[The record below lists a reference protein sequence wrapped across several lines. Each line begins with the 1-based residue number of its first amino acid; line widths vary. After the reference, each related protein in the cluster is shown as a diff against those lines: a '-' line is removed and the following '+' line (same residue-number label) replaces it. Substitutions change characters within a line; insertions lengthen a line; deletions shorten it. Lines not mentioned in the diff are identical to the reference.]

1 MSGSVW
7 MFSDQI
13 DDEDMD
19 FMRHEFVTYSMASDY
34 YGLGLKP
41 VTRMAHECG
50 AIYKIG
56 RKILIR
62 RSIFEEYL
70 REERKF
76 LRLSIKHNAHRFMV
90 FISRWALFRLCIRR
104 LQHTGAEARCR
115 LIAVNRQILADFRA
129 VIV

>member
-1 MSGSVW
+1 MSGNIW

-13 DDEDMD
+13 DDADMD

-56 RKILIR
+56 
-62 RSIFEEYL
+62 
-70 REERKF
+70 
-76 LRLSIKHNAHRFMV
+76 
-90 FISRWALFRLCIRR
+90 
-104 LQHTGAEARCR
+104 
-115 LIAVNRQILADFRA
+115 
-129 VIV
+129 

>member
-19 FMRHEFVTYSMASDY
+19 FMRHEFLTYS
-34 YGLGLKP
+34 
-41 VTRMAHECG
+41 MAHECG

-70 REERKF
+70 REQRKF
-76 LRLSIKHNAHRFMV
+76 
-90 FISRWALFRLCIRR
+90 
-104 LQHTGAEARCR
+104 
-115 LIAVNRQILADFRA
+115 
-129 VIV
+129 

>member
-19 FMRHEFVTYSMASDY
+19 FRLHEFVTYSIAIDY
-34 YGLGLKP
+34 YWLGLKP
-41 VTRMAHECG
+41 VTRMTHECG

-70 REERKF
+70 RQQRK
-76 LRLSIKHNAHRFMV
+76 I
-90 FISRWALFRLCIRR
+90 
-104 LQHTGAEARCR
+104 
-115 LIAVNRQILADFRA
+115 
-129 VIV
+129 